1 MSCAPADGAQ
11 LARRAVAVI
20 VVDVDGVPR
29 PRRQLGAAEV
39 APAVLL
45 GQQLLEVDIA
55 AVARTAAA
63 HRASTPAGPH
73 RSWRAR

>member
-1 MSCAPADGAQ
+1 
-11 LARRAVAVI
+11 
-20 VVDVDGVPR
+20 
-29 PRRQLGAAEV
+29 
-39 APAVLL
+39 LL